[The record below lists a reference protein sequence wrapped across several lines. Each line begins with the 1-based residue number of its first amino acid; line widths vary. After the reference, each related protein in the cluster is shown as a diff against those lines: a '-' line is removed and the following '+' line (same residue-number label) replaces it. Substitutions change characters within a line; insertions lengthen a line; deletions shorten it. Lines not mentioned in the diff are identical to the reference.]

1 MAGNRVESKP
11 LLEQI
16 LRDFLSEDLGYGD
29 ITSEALI
36 PAEQRASAR
45 LYFRE
50 PGVAAGLE
58 ETEVLLKM
66 LGCVVKLVAR
76 DGAEVKPRQV
86 LLEATG
92 TARTLLASERLILN
106 IVSHMAGIATATA
119 EAVKQ
124 AHEVNPDIR
133 VAATRK
139 TLPGLRGFEKR
150 AVMLGGGDTHRL
162 RLDDCVLI
170 KDNHLSLLLS
180 VSEAIRLA
188 KAKASFTKKIEIE
201 VRTADQAEEA
211 ARAGADII
219 MFDNMD
225 PPRIREVLGQLA
237 SRGLRVGRLFE
248 ASGGITLDN
257 VGEYAATGVDVVS
270 IGSLTHSV
278 RALDV
283 KLEIGITQGI
293 KV

>member
-1 MAGNRVESKP
+1 MESKP

-150 AVMLGGGDTHRL
+150 AVVLGGGDTHRL

-201 VRTADQAEEA
+201 VSTAEQAEEA

-225 PPRIREVLGQLA
+225 PPRIREVLCHLA
-237 SRGLRVGRLFE
+237 SMGLRVGRLFE